1 MPNWEYDEERIEE
14 MTSII
19 ESAGE
24 QVDLEGEILE
34 FAEYLTSLCKE
45 NNQITAD
52 FVKAGLLR
60 ILSEPIIELQKKVA
74 ELEKTVVDMDSR
86 VQALGA
92 RMRY

>member
-24 QVDLEGEILE
+24 QVDLEGEVLE

-45 NNQITAD
+45 NSQITAE
-52 FVKAGLLR
+52 FVKVGLLR
-60 ILSEPIIELQKKVA
+60 ILSEPIIELQEKVA
-74 ELEKTVVDMDSR
+74 ELEKTVADMHSR
-86 VQALGA
+86 VK
-92 RMRY
+92 YEY